1 MAGRNAIR
9 TLAALVYTLDDP
21 LIINA
26 RQWGETDSAARLG
39 AGVYV
44 THLAWLSWKSAANR
58 LSEWLAEHP
67 DAPAYREPCDN
78 ERHALTLETRK
89 KVARLL
95 ADRWQD
101 KRGIRPQVRRVD
113 TTEPEEAA

>member
-9 TLAALVYTLDDP
+9 TLASLVYTIDDP
-21 LIINA
+21 VLVQA
-26 RQWGETDSAARLG
+26 RCWAETDSAARHA
-39 AGVYV
+39 AGVYI
-44 THLAWLSWKSAANR
+44 THLAWLSWKGAANR
-58 LSEWLAEHP
+58 LSEWLQENP
-67 DAPAYREPCDN
+67 EAPAYREPSDN
-78 ERHALTLETRK
+78 PRFALDTATRK

-113 TTEPEEAA
+113 TTEPEEAT

>member
-9 TLAALVYTLDDP
+9 TLASLVYTIEDP
-21 LIINA
+21 VLVQA
-26 RQWGETDSAARLG
+26 RCWAETDSAARHT

-44 THLAWLSWKSAANR
+44 THLAWLSWKGVANR

-67 DAPAYREPCDN
+67 EAPAYREPVDN
-78 ERHALTLETRK
+78 PRHALELETRK
-89 KVARLL
+89 KVARKL

-101 KRGIRPQVRRVD
+101 KRGIRPQVRRV
-113 TTEPEEAA
+113 EEAT